1 MQNFIIVTPDNQ
13 TISFKLYH
21 DAAPKTAE
29 AFINA
34 LPFSQ
39 TFFHAK
45 LSGQEIWTD
54 KGPGLDIIQENASVF
69 AEPGEIAIG
78 PMQPERNKIANCI
91 GIFYGE
97 GKLLDC
103 GNIFGKVFDE
113 DLLLL
118 QQLGDDIWKK
128 GAMELM
134 FKVIPE

>member
-1 MQNFIIVTPDNQ
+1 MQNFIIATPDNQ
-13 TISFKLYH
+13 TICFRLYH
-21 DAAPKTAE
+21 DAAPQTVA

-45 LSGQEIWTD
+45 VSGQEIWTD
-54 KGPGLDIIQENASVF
+54 KGPSLDIIQENASVF
-69 AEPGEIAIG
+69 ALPGEIVIG
-78 PMQPERNKIANCI
+78 PIQPGRNKIVNCI
-91 GIFYGE
+91 GIFYGD

-128 GAMELM
+128 GAVELM
-134 FKVIPE
+134 FKGMRD

>member
-1 MQNFIIVTPDNQ
+1 MQNFILVTPDTR
-13 TISFKLYH
+13 TICFKLYH
-21 DAAPKTAE
+21 DAAPQTVA
-29 AFINA
+29 AFING

-69 AEPGEIAIG
+69 AAPGEIVIG
-78 PMQPERNKIANCI
+78 PMQPGRNKIANCV

-128 GAMELM
+128 GAMEML
-134 FKVIPE
+134 FKGMPE

>member
-1 MQNFIIVTPDNQ
+1 MQNFIIVTPDNN
-13 TISFKLYH
+13 TICFKLYY
-21 DAAPKTAE
+21 DTAPQTVA

-34 LPFSQ
+34 LPFSE

-45 LSGQEIWTD
+45 VSGQEIWTD

-69 AEPGEIAIG
+69 AQPGEIVIG
-78 PMQPERNKIANCI
+78 PVKPARNKIVNCI

-103 GNIFGKVFDE
+103 GNIFGRVFDE

-128 GAMELM
+128 GALELV
-134 FKVIPE
+134 FKEMPD

>member
-1 MQNFIIVTPDNQ
+1 MQNFIIVTPDDK
-13 TISFKLYH
+13 TICFRLHH
-21 DAAPKTAE
+21 DAAPQTVA

-34 LPFSQ
+34 LPFSGL
-39 TFFHAK
+39 FFHAK
-45 LSGQEIWTD
+45 VSGQEIWTD

-69 AEPGEIAIG
+69 AAQGEIAIG
-78 PMQPERNKIANCI
+78 PMQPGRNKITNCI
-91 GIFYGE
+91 GIFYGD

-128 GAMELM
+128 GGQELM
-134 FKVIPE
+134 FKGMPD